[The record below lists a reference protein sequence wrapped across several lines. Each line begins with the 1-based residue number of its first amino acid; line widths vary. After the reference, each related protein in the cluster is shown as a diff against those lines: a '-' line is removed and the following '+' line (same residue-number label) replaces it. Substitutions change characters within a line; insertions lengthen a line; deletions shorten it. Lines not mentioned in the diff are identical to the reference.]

1 MRVTNKMLVDN
12 LLAKLQNSLQ
22 RVDLYQ
28 EQIATGKR
36 INRPS
41 DDPEG
46 AARVLRLREVIA
58 DNSRFLENIEDGQH
72 WLTVTEAA
80 LADSVEILAQ
90 LRSKV
95 VQAQN
100 DTLSADERR
109 EMAKWAADYL
119 QQLVQV
125 ASRREQGKY
134 VFGGTQSATA
144 PYALTDLVQ
153 DEGFVAHL
161 GTAVELEHTELSTG
175 SVVITDGGGTT
186 FVEGVDY
193 EVDYQ
198 KGTITALAGGGMS
211 EGATYYVSY
220 RLSSPLHLVTN
231 PAGITGEVKRQIGD
245 GAIVTV
251 NVRGPEAYAGKV
263 DVFAIIQQLK
273 NALVRNNHQALRQG
287 MEGLDLAL
295 DQVLAAQAR
304 VGLQYDHLSL
314 MHDRL
319 SNEAILLQRLLS
331 QVADTDL
338 AEAVVRLQERKVSYQ
353 AALSVTASISQM
365 SLLDYLE

>member
-12 LLAKLQNSLQ
+12 LLVKLQNSLR
-22 RVDLYQ
+22 RVDLHQ

-46 AARVLRLREVIA
+46 TARVLRLRELIA

-72 WLTVTEAA
+72 WLTATEAA

-100 DTLSADERR
+100 DTLTADERR
-109 EMAKWAADYL
+109 DMAKWAADYL

-125 ASRREQGKY
+125 ANRQEQGKY
-134 VFGGTQSATA
+134 VFGGTQNATP
-144 PYALTDLVQ
+144 PYALTNLVN
-153 DEGFVAHL
+153 DEAFVAQL
-161 GTAVELEHTELSTG
+161 GSAVELAHTELSAG
-175 SVVITDGGGTT
+175 SIVVTDGGGTT

-193 EVDYQ
+193 EVDYDR
-198 KGTITALAGGGMS
+198 GTITALAGGAMS

-220 RLSSPLHLVTN
+220 RLASPLHLVTN

-251 NVRGPEAYAGKV
+251 NVRGPEAYAGDV
-263 DVFAIIQQLK
+263 DVFAVILQLK
-273 NALVRNNHQALRQG
+273 NALVRNDHDAMRQG
-287 MEGLDLAL
+287 LEGLDLTL
-295 DQVLAAQAR
+295 DQVLAAQAW
-304 VGLQYDHLSL
+304 VGLQYDHLSM

-331 QVADTDL
+331 QVADTDV
-338 AEAVVRLQERKVSYQ
+338 AEAVVRLQEQRVSYQ
-353 AALSVTASISQM
+353 AALGVTASISQM
-365 SLLDYLE
+365 SLLNYLD